1 MQAQD
6 VFDKL
11 SNSYYQLTAAEKK
24 VADYI
29 IIHQKDAQYLSIS
42 ELADASGVAEA
53 TISRFV
59 KRLNYKNYNA
69 FRLALAN
76 TTAPR
81 GANPLS
87 GEVLPDDSIADMCQK
102 VFSADLAAMEET
114 LSLIRPEA
122 IAAAGELL
130 ANADKVLCMGQGGSM
145 IMAQEAA
152 HLFSTAFGTYF
163 AVTDSHTQAVT
174 AALLGPRDVVLY
186 FSYSGSTRDLVE
198 AAGILRRSGAKLI
211 LVTRFPRSPGAALAD
226 VVLQC
231 GANET
236 PIQQGSVAARVA
248 MMFVLDLLFSEVCR
262 KDLESCRHRRQ
273 LVSEALA
280 EKHL

>member
-42 ELADASGVAEA
+42 ELADACGVAEA

-59 KRLNYKNYNA
+59 KRLHYKNYNA

-76 TTAPR
+76 TTVPR
-81 GANPLS
+81 GGNPLS

-130 ANADKVLCMGQGGSM
+130 VNADKVLCMGQGGSM

-152 HLFSTAFGTYF
+152 HLFSTVFGTYF

-174 AALLGPRDVVLY
+174 AALLGPKDVVLY

-198 AAGILRRSGAKLI
+198 AARILRKSGAKLI

-262 KDLESCRHRRQ
+262 KDLESCRARRQ
-273 LVSEALA
+273 RVSDALA